1 MGFGNHNSRIK
12 VTIIVAIEQQEKT
25 PPDNHSGMAID
36 RQRMLYSLKLFKTK
50 MAYFAIHKKGKDYDE
65 KKYECDDESFTQSMD
80 QFIWQWELA
89 F

>member
-1 MGFGNHNSRIK
+1 
-12 VTIIVAIEQQEKT
+12 
-25 PPDNHSGMAID
+25 
-36 RQRMLYSLKLFKTK
+36 